1 MHNSGHSAP
10 PAVHAVFRRP
20 TAGADRSADAEAQ
33 PGARRRFLRQ
43 RGTRTGFPTEPH
55 HRNVTKIGKIIRQ
68 RLLPLRKS
76 PSLAKMGE
84 QSGKMEKAALI
95 RLQQRAASRC
105 GEIPACET
113 PGRSCL
119 RKQQTR
125 AGIAKGDKKRG
136 RKPSNSPC
144 GAHRPACRNISGHA
158 RACCSPGHAKT
169 HPARQ
174 SPDRICYWGM
184 KM

>member
-20 TAGADRSADAEAQ
+20 TAGADSSADAEAR

-76 PSLAKMGE
+76 PSLAKNGRAIGKNGKGGPHPPAAESGVSLRRDSRLRNARPKLPSQTANESRDSERRQEKRAQTVE
-84 QSGKMEKAALI
+84 QSVRSAPPRMPEYFRTRRGMPRHTLRGK
-95 RLQQRAASRC
+95 
-105 GEIPACET
+105 
-113 PGRSCL
+113 
-119 RKQQTR
+119 
-125 AGIAKGDKKRG
+125 
-136 RKPSNSPC
+136 
-144 GAHRPACRNISGHA
+144 A
-158 RACCSPGHAKT
+158 RTGYAT
-169 HPARQ
+169 EE
-174 SPDRICYWGM
+174 
-184 KM
+184 

>member
-20 TAGADRSADAEAQ
+20 TAGADSSADAEAQ

-125 AGIAKGDKKRG
+125 AGL
-136 RKPSNSPC
+136 RKATRKE
-144 GAHRPACRNISGHA
+144 GANRRTVRAERTAPHA
-158 RACCSPGHAKT
+158 GIFPDTPGHA
-169 HPARQ
+169 AR
-174 SPDRICYWGM
+174 RGM
-184 KM
+184 PRHTLRGKARTGYATGE